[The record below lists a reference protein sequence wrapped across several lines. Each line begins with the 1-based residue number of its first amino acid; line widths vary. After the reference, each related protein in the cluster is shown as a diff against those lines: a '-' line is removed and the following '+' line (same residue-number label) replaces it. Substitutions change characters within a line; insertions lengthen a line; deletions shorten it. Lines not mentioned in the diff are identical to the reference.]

1 MSLHLGNLWGLD
13 FKIHHDI
20 LLVIINEGL
29 LPIL

>member
-1 MSLHLGNLWGLD
+1 MSLHLENTWELA